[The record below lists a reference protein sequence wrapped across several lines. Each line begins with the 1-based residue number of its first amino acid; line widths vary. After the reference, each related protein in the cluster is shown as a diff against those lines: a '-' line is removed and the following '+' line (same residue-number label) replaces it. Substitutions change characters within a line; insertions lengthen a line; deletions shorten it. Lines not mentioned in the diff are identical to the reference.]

1 MSNRVPVVAPDL
13 QAGSE
18 PVVLGQWHAEPGDRV
33 FADDSMLEL
42 IVPGLTVSVNSPAD
56 GILVEICRQ
65 ANALLQPGDI
75 LAWVAPDAPEPDDD
89 SQPGGG

>member
-1 MSNRVPVVAPDL
+1 MSDRVPVVAPDL

-33 FADDSMLEL
+33 FAGDSVLEL

-56 GILVEICRQ
+56 GTLVEICRQ
-65 ANALLQPGDI
+65 ASSPLQPGDV
-75 LAWVAPDAPEPDDD
+75 LAWVAPDAPEPDDNRE
-89 SQPGGG
+89 SGRG